1 MMKRRIPVLLVMVLV
16 ASTAALL
23 AAPRATLILRS
34 GDRIRCELIDLG
46 GVGFTYRTGGD
57 PQTVPA
63 NDVAVISFTGGTLPG
78 DEVSRMQDG
87 RPFIVLRS
95 GDIIAG
101 RLIDIGGDDPLRLTV
116 RTPDGNQEFSSNDV
130 ARIYLARWE
139 GMPSASASSASSGA
153 QAQLE
158 QGGPGMPV
166 PARQCW
172 TSTGIYV
179 ERGQYV
185 SFNGSGEI
193 QLSDDPNDVA
203 GVTGSKTGRYAQ
215 NAPIPA
221 VPAGALIGRVG
232 EGRPF
237 GIGDQRQPLG
247 MPAAGDLWLGIN
259 DDHCADNRG
268 EFHVQINA
276 RRR

>member
-1 MMKRRIPVLLVMVLV
+1 M
-16 ASTAALL
+16 
-23 AAPRATLILRS
+23 
-34 GDRIRCELIDLG
+34 
-46 GVGFTYRTGGD
+46 
-57 PQTVPA
+57 PA

-101 RLIDIGGDDPLRLTV
+101 RLIDIGGDNPLRLTV

-166 PARQCW
+166 PATAVLDQHRHLRR
-172 TSTGIYV
+172 TGPV
-179 ERGQYV
+179 RVVQWLGRDSAERRSQRRG
-185 SFNGSGEI
+185 GGDGLEDGP
-193 QLSDDPNDVA
+193 L
-203 GVTGSKTGRYAQ
+203 AQ